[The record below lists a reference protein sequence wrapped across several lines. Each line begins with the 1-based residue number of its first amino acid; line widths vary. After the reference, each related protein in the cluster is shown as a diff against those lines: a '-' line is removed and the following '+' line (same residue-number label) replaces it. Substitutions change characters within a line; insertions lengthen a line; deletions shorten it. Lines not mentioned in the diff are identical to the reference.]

1 MENIIKQIYQNKELI
16 GILIPIIVTII
27 YNLILFFKADEH
39 SRYYGIPIDLF
50 DKISIMNIV
59 KIFLLM
65 FSLIVYILLPFIFYY
80 LFNGLNEI
88 LMFILMFSAPTFF
101 YVFTFLSSYEIFN
114 KKASDE
120 CSVCVKL
127 KISLECLISIIT
139 AIVVATG
146 FGLLLLLFKCNII
159 YCLLLIYVIIMFG
172 LAFLTSMKILINNT
186 ALEVKNKKTY
196 EIIDGADLKYDS
208 NKIKNSKFAI
218 VYYNKKD
225 ILACKCKFDNKQKL
239 IIYKQYLVLKEQNY
253 IKSII
258 TFKDVIVNDPDIK
271 EC

>member
-1 MENIIKQIYQNKELI
+1 MREIIKQVYENKELI
-16 GILIPIIVTII
+16 GIIIPFIVTII
-27 YNLILFFKADEH
+27 FNLILFFKADEY

-50 DKISIMNIV
+50 DKISIMSIV

-114 KKASDE
+114 KKASE
-120 CSVCVKL
+120 KCSVCVRL

-139 AIVVATG
+139 AIVVTIG

-159 YCLLLIYVIIMFG
+159 Y
-172 LAFLTSMKILINNT
+172 
-186 ALEVKNKKTY
+186 
-196 EIIDGADLKYDS
+196 
-208 NKIKNSKFAI
+208 
-218 VYYNKKD
+218 VYY
-225 ILACKCKFDNKQKL
+225 
-239 IIYKQYLVLKEQNY
+239 
-253 IKSII
+253 
-258 TFKDVIVNDPDIK
+258 
-271 EC
+271 